1 MKKII
6 DYIKKNWL
14 LLLIGVVGLILLISL
29 LVSSHNQRR
38 IERDL
43 YNTEVNSIRRNLID
57 SIAKVQAKKDIS
69 LIDSLNSIRD
79 TERKEKEKKVLTL
92 LSENKE
98 LKKQL
103 KDVYDE
109 FSDNIDDIV
118 TCKRVVDVQK
128 DVILNQDT
136 IITVRGEQIDSYKLT
151 ITDLNKKYDVQLKET
166 NRTKIMYD
174 DCQADVATLTN
185 RLKKQTTWW
194 KRNEKWVYLGS
205 GALAGIL
212 IVK

>member
-1 MKKII
+1 MCGGS
-6 DYIKKNWL
+6 DST
-14 LLLIGVVGLILLISL
+14 ISL
-29 LVSSHNQRR
+29 LISSHNQRR

-79 TERKEKEKKVLTL
+79 TERKEKDKKVLTL

-103 KDVYDE
+103 RDVYDE

-118 TCKRVVDVQK
+118 TCKRVVEVQK
-128 DVILNQDT
+128 DVISNQDT
-136 IITVRGEQIDSYKLT
+136 IITIR
-151 ITDLNKKYDVQLKET
+151 
-166 NRTKIMYD
+166 
-174 DCQADVATLTN
+174 
-185 RLKKQTTWW
+185 
-194 KRNEKWVYLGS
+194 
-205 GALAGIL
+205 
-212 IVK
+212 